1 MAHKHSTD
9 LIKIWEV
16 STVQDYR
23 QNSDVN
29 GRDGMVLNRRSG
41 ETITG
46 GIRSQWKIRS
56 RVEVAAVKGRV
67 AYQKSRLE
75 GGTDLIP
82 TT

>member
-1 MAHKHSTD
+1 
-9 LIKIWEV
+9 
-16 STVQDYR
+16 
-23 QNSDVN
+23 
-29 GRDGMVLNRRSG
+29 MVLNRRSG

-82 TT
+82 TTWHWGVQGQSHVRGGTIIVQEGRKEE